1 MDSLLE
7 NLEIKEKEQY
17 KQAALSFLSPRDM
30 KIEMCE
36 EERSSMSTKKDGSG
50 VKVGVE
56 AGSEDA
62 SEDSD
67 LLDDDNNEGW
77 G

>member
-36 EERSSMSTKKDGSG
+36 EERSSTSTKKDGSG